1 MILTCPACATS
12 YFVPDEAIGPNG
24 RRVRCKSCGH
34 DWRAMLEDEPL
45 ELSAAED
52 PVGEGGFGKREEAPE
67 SLAETPAPELP
78 RAFRA
83 KAEQK
88 RRMKKAAAQGAA
100 WAALAVILLA
110 LVGAAFMFRLQIVQ
124 AWPQAAAAY
133 KLVGA
138 PVNLAGLEFE
148 AVGAKTAPHDPG
160 KVVVSGA
167 LRNIRDNEVVAPPV
181 RVALL
186 DDHGAEVGFKIVRI
200 DAAPVLPGKV
210 QGFAALIPDPSGH
223 AAGINV
229 DFAPPTPA
237 PHAGVA
243 KPDDHAAPAPV
254 QADPAPS
261 KVETQAP
268 TAAGLRSAV
277 SPGVAATAPID
288 AKPVASTDAAV
299 DKGHGATV
307 SAGHHG

>member
-34 DWRAMLEDEPL
+34 DWRATLEDEPL

-52 PVGEGGFGKREEAPE
+52 PVVESGFGKREEAPE

-88 RRMKKAAAQGAA
+88 RRMKKAAAQGVA

-110 LVGAAFMFRLQIVQ
+110 LIGAAFAFRLQIVQ

-138 PVNLAGLEFE
+138 PVNLAGLDFE
-148 AVGAKTAPHDPG
+148 AVGARTAAHDPG
-160 KVVVSGA
+160 KVIVSGA

-186 DDHGAEVGFKIVRI
+186 NAAGAEVAHRIVRLET
-200 DAAPVLPGKV
+200 APVLPGKV
-210 QGFAALIPDPSGH
+210 QGFAVVIPDPERKASGV
-223 AAGINV
+223 GV
-229 DFAPPTPA
+229 DFVLESKKTAQAAPPLAPRIEQAAARPARRAPPPA
-237 PHAGVA
+237 P
-243 KPDDHAAPAPV
+243 
-254 QADPAPS
+254 
-261 KVETQAP
+261 EE
-268 TAAGLRSAV
+268 GLRR
-277 SPGVAATAPID
+277 ATAYDLTPVD
-288 AKPVASTDAAV
+288 ATPLDSRPA
-299 DKGHGATV
+299 
-307 SAGHHG
+307 

>member
-186 DDHGAEVGFKIVRI
+186 NAAGAEVAHRIVRLET
-200 DAAPVLPGKV
+200 APVLPGKV
-210 QGFAALIPDPSGH
+210 QGFAVVIPDPQRKASGV
-223 AAGINV
+223 GV
-229 DFAPPTPA
+229 DFVLEPKKTA
-237 PHAGVA
+237 
-243 KPDDHAAPAPV
+243 HAAPP
-254 QADPAPS
+254 PAPRI
-261 KVETQAP
+261 EQA
-268 TAAGLRSAV
+268 AARPARRAPPPAPEEGLRR
-277 SPGVAATAPID
+277 ATAYDLTPVD
-288 AKPVASTDAAV
+288 ATPLDSRPA
-299 DKGHGATV
+299 
-307 SAGHHG
+307 

>member
-34 DWRAMLEDEPL
+34 DWRATLEDEPL
-45 ELSAAED
+45 ELSAAEE
-52 PVGEGGFGKREEAPE
+52 PAAEGGFGKREDAPE

-88 RRMKKAAAQGAA
+88 RRMQRAAAQGAA
-100 WAALAVILLA
+100 WAALGVILLA
-110 LVGAAFMFRLQIVQ
+110 LIAAAFMFRLPIVQ

-186 DDHGAEVGFKIVRI
+186 NAAGAEVAHRIVRLET
-200 DAAPVLPGKV
+200 APVLPGKV
-210 QGFAALIPDPSGH
+210 QGFAVVIPDPERK
-223 AAGINV
+223 AAGVGV
-229 DFAPPTPA
+229 DFVLEPTKKQAAAPPSAPRIEQAAARPARRAPPPA
-237 PHAGVA
+237 PE
-243 KPDDHAAPAPV
+243 
-254 QADPAPS
+254 Q
-261 KVETQAP
+261 
-268 TAAGLRSAV
+268 GLRR
-277 SPGVAATAPID
+277 ATAYDLTPVD
-288 AKPVASTDAAV
+288 AQPLDSRPA
-299 DKGHGATV
+299 
-307 SAGHHG
+307 

>member
-34 DWRAMLEDEPL
+34 DWRATLEDEPL

-52 PVGEGGFGKREEAPE
+52 PVVEGGFGKREEAPE
-67 SLAETPAPELP
+67 TLAETPAPELP

-110 LVGAAFMFRLQIVQ
+110 LIGAAFAFRLQIVQ

-138 PVNLAGLEFE
+138 PVNLAGLDFE
-148 AVGAKTAPHDPG
+148 AVGARTAAHDPG
-160 KVVVSGA
+160 KVIVSGA
-167 LRNIRDNEVVAPPV
+167 LRNIRDNEVVVPPV

-186 DDHGAEVGFKIVRI
+186 NAAGAEVAHRIVRLET
-200 DAAPVLPGKV
+200 APVLPGKV
-210 QGFAALIPDPSGH
+210 QGFAVVIPDPERKASGV
-223 AAGINV
+223 GV
-229 DFAPPTPA
+229 DFVLEPKKTAQAAPPPA
-237 PHAGVA
+237 PRIEQ
-243 KPDDHAAPAPV
+243 AAARPARRAPPPAP
-254 QADPAPS
+254 
-261 KVETQAP
+261 EE
-268 TAAGLRSAV
+268 GLRR
-277 SPGVAATAPID
+277 ATAYDLAPVD
-288 AKPVASTDAAV
+288 ATPLDSRPA
-299 DKGHGATV
+299 
-307 SAGHHG
+307 

>member
-12 YFVPDEAIGPNG
+12 YFVPDEAIGSNG

-34 DWRAMLEDEPL
+34 DWRATLEDEPL
-45 ELSAAED
+45 ELSAASED
-52 PVGEGGFGKREEAPE
+52 PVVEGGFGKREEAPE
-67 SLAETPAPELP
+67 TLAETPAPELP

-88 RRMKKAAAQGAA
+88 RRMKKAAAQAA
-100 WAALAVILLA
+100 PWAALAVILLA
-110 LVGAAFMFRLQIVQ
+110 LIGAAFAFRLQIVQ

-186 DDHGAEVGFKIVRI
+186 NAAGAEVAHRIVRLET
-200 DAAPVLPGKV
+200 APVLPGKV
-210 QGFAALIPDPSGH
+210 QGFAVVIPDPERKASGV
-223 AAGINV
+223 GV
-229 DFAPPTPA
+229 DFVLEPKKTARAAPPPA
-237 PHAGVA
+237 PRIEQ
-243 KPDDHAAPAPV
+243 AAARPARRAPPPAP
-254 QADPAPS
+254 
-261 KVETQAP
+261 EE
-268 TAAGLRSAV
+268 GLRR
-277 SPGVAATAPID
+277 ATAYDLTPVD
-288 AKPVASTDAAV
+288 ATPLDSRPA
-299 DKGHGATV
+299 
-307 SAGHHG
+307 

>member
-34 DWRAMLEDEPL
+34 DWRATLEDEPL

-52 PVGEGGFGKREEAPE
+52 PVAEGGFGKREEAPE

-83 KAEQK
+83 KAEQR

-110 LVGAAFMFRLQIVQ
+110 LIGAAFAFRLQIVQ

-138 PVNLAGLEFE
+138 PVNLAGLDFE
-148 AVGAKTAPHDPG
+148 AVGAKTAAHDPG
-160 KVVVSGA
+160 KVIVSGA

-186 DDHGAEVGFKIVRI
+186 NAAGAEVAHRIVRLET
-200 DAAPVLPGKV
+200 APVLPGKV
-210 QGFAALIPDPSGH
+210 QGFAVVIPDPERKASGV
-223 AAGINV
+223 GV
-229 DFAPPTPA
+229 DFVLEPKKTAQAAPPPA
-237 PHAGVA
+237 PHIEQ
-243 KPDDHAAPAPV
+243 AAARPARRAPPPAP
-254 QADPAPS
+254 
-261 KVETQAP
+261 EE
-268 TAAGLRSAV
+268 GLRR
-277 SPGVAATAPID
+277 ATAYDLTPVD
-288 AKPVASTDAAV
+288 ATPLDSRPA
-299 DKGHGATV
+299 
-307 SAGHHG
+307 

>member
-34 DWRAMLEDEPL
+34 DWRATLEDEPL
-45 ELSAAED
+45 ELSAAEE
-52 PVGEGGFGKREEAPE
+52 PVVEAGFGKREEASE

-88 RRMKKAAAQGAA
+88 RRMQRAAAQGVA

-110 LVGAAFMFRLQIVQ
+110 LIAAAFVFRLSIVQ

-186 DDHGAEVGFKIVRI
+186 NAAGAEVAHRIVRLET
-200 DAAPVLPGKV
+200 APVLPGKV
-210 QGFAALIPDPSGH
+210 QGFAVVIPDPERK
-223 AAGINV
+223 AAGVGV
-229 DFAPPTPA
+229 DFVLEPT
-237 PHAGVA
+237 
-243 KPDDHAAPAPV
+243 KK
-254 QADPAPS
+254 Q
-261 KVETQAP
+261 
-268 TAAGLRSAV
+268 
-277 SPGVAATAPID
+277 ATAPPAAPRIEQ
-288 AKPVASTDAAV
+288 AAV
-299 DKGHGATV
+299 RSPRRAPPLAPEEGLRRATAFDSTPANAQPLDSGPAQAL
-307 SAGHHG
+307 SAVNG